1 MAQEQ
6 IVNGQ
11 SGTESEEDVNIINV
25 NEDGLWYI
33 IQTYSGYENRVKV
46 DLEQRIRSMDMM
58 ERIFNVVVP
67 TEDEIE
73 ISDCQTLIEY
83 QS

>member
-1 MAQEQ
+1 MAREQ
-6 IVNGQ
+6 VVNGQ

-46 DLEQRIRSMDMM
+46 DLEQRIR
-58 ERIFNVVVP
+58 
-67 TEDEIE
+67 
-73 ISDCQTLIEY
+73 
-83 QS
+83 

>member
-6 IVNGQ
+6 IINGQ
-11 SGTESEEDVNIINV
+11 SGTESQENANIINV
-25 NEDGLWYI
+25 NENGLWYI

-73 ISDCQTLIEY
+73 IRDGQRKT
-83 QS
+83 